1 MSTLEVAGILRD
13 FGPAWRDGNAGHIS
27 RGQLKAMAAIV
38 RCRSAALG
46 AHVLQCSGCSGQQIA
61 YNSCRN
67 RHCPKCQGSAAH
79 RWMEARQTELLPVEY
94 FHVVFT
100 LPPLIADIAYQNKT
114 VIYNILFSA
123 ASQTLLKIGMDPK
136 HLGARLGVTAVLH
149 TWGSA
154 MTHHPHLHCIVPG
167 GGISTEGQRWV
178 SCRKGFFLPVKVLSR
193 LFRRLFLEQLREA
206 HRIGQLSFYGKHSDL
221 EERKAF
227 ERYLVP
233 VQQVDWVVYA
243 KKPFDG
249 PEHVLRYLSRYT
261 HRIAIA
267 NSRLLRADEKTVS
280 FKWKDYRQEGEQRY
294 QSMTLQTGEFI
305 RRFLMHVLPDGFHRI
320 RHYGMLSNKK
330 RATELPLAREYLLV
344 EPSVEEDS
352 EATETKAAFVCRECG
367 EAMIVIRLLPRQYEP
382 RAPPPE
388 LEQ

>member
-13 FGPAWRDGNAGHIS
+13 FGPAWCDDNAGHIS

-167 GGISTEGQRWV
+167 GGISTEEQRWV

-193 LFRRLFLEQLREA
+193 LFRRLFLEQLRDA
-206 HRIGQLSFYGKHSDL
+206 HSTGQLSFYGKHSDL

-280 FKWKDYRQEGEQRY
+280 FKWKDYRQEGKQRY
-294 QSMTLQTGEFI
+294 QSMTLHTGEFI
-305 RRFLMHVLPDGFHRI
+305 RRFLIHVLPDGFHRI

-330 RATELPLAREYLLV
+330 RATELPLAREYLFV

-352 EATETKAAFVCRECG
+352 ETAETKAVFVCRECG
-367 EAMIVIRLLPRQYEP
+367 EAMIVIRLLARQYEP

>member
-1 MSTLEVAGILRD
+1 MATLEVANILRD
-13 FGPAWRDGNAGHIS
+13 FGPAWREANVGHIS

-100 LPPLIADIAYQNKT
+100 LPPLIADIAYQNKA
-114 VIYNILFSA
+114 VIYNILFNA
-123 ASQTLLKIGMDPK
+123 ASETLLTIGRDQK

-167 GGISTEGQRWV
+167 GGISNQGRGWV
-178 SCRKGFFLPVKVLSR
+178 SCRKGFFLPVRVLSR
-193 LFRRLFLEQLREA
+193 LFRRLFLEKLREA
-206 HRIGQLSFYGKHSDL
+206 HRHGELKFYGNNTDL
-221 EERKAF
+221 EDHKAF

-233 VQQVDWVVYA
+233 VMQTEWVVYA

-267 NSRLLRADEKTVS
+267 NSRLLRADCNTTS
-280 FKWKDYRQEGEQRY
+280 FKWKDYRQKGKRRY
-294 QSMTLQTGEFI
+294 KVMTLQTGEFI

-330 RATELPLAREYLLV
+330 RSEELPLAREYLLV
-344 EPSVEEDS
+344 EQSPNEES
-352 EATETKAAFVCRECG
+352 ETTATDAKPVFVCRECG
-367 EAMIVIRLLPRQYEP
+367 EAMIVIQVIARHELARG
-382 RAPPPE
+382 PP
-388 LEQ
+388 L